1 MTEKPVPALVA
12 AINGRFFYGWVM
24 LAAAFVAMFASGA
37 GQSFTISVFLNPLID
52 ALDISRTSISSAYT
66 LGTLTAALGL
76 SFVGRLIDRFGA
88 RTMLACVALLLGAS
102 ALAFSTVGN
111 LLALYAAFTAVRIF
125 GQGALMLTS
134 TNLASQWFVRRRGL
148 ALSIVNLGFAA
159 GWATYP
165 PVIQMLIRQADWRT
179 AWVWVGLFTWVLV
192 IPLALVFVRSR
203 PEAVGLHPDGEA
215 PENRDAAPA
224 QAHQG
229 AGEQES
235 WTVGEA
241 LRTPQFWIMALA
253 NSVPSM
259 LITGMVVHQISY
271 FGEQGLDAQVAANLF
286 PVTAASMVAAG
297 LIFGWMLDRVPTR
310 RMMAVSLLCMAVA
323 MYTMLIATTPL
334 LAALYGVVLGI
345 SSGSMMMMTSY
356 VWPQYFGR
364 KYLGGVQGVALTIS
378 IVGASLGPL
387 PFGLAF
393 DLLGG
398 YGEALTILSVL
409 PIISAVAVFFTRPP
423 TRRA

>member
-1 MTEKPVPALVA
+1 MTQKSVPALVA
-12 AINGRFFYGWVM
+12 AINTRFFYGWVM
-24 LAAAFVAMFASGA
+24 LATAFVAMFASGA

-52 ALDISRTSISSAYT
+52 ALEISRTSISAAYT

-76 SFVGRLIDRFGA
+76 SIVGRLIDRFGA
-88 RTMLACVALLLGAS
+88 RAVLTGVALLLGAS
-102 ALAFSTVGN
+102 AVAFSAVGN
-111 LLALYAAFTAVRIF
+111 LVALYAAFTAVRIF

-134 TNLASQWFVRRRGL
+134 TNLVSQWFIRRRGF

-159 GWATYP
+159 SWAAYP
-165 PVIQMLIRQADWRT
+165 PVIQLLIRQTDWRV
-179 AWVWVGLFTWVLV
+179 AWVWVGLFTWTLV
-192 IPLALVFVRSR
+192 IPVALVFVRSR
-203 PEAVGLHPDGEA
+203 PEAVGLHPDGQA
-215 PENRDAAPA
+215 PENRDAAA
-224 QAHQG
+224 EAGQG
-229 AGEQES
+229 AGEQAS

-286 PVTAASMVAAG
+286 PVTAASMVVAG
-297 LIFGWMLDRVPTR
+297 LIFGWLLDRFPTR
-310 RMMAVSLLCMAVA
+310 HMMAASLACMAMA
-323 MYTMLIATTPL
+323 MYAMLIATTPL
-334 LAALYGVVLGI
+334 LAALYGVVLGM
-345 SSGSMMMMTSY
+345 SAGSMMMMTSY
-356 VWPQYFGR
+356 VWPRYFGR

-378 IVGASLGPL
+378 IIGASLGPL

-398 YGEALTILSVL
+398 YGEALMMLSVL
-409 PIISAVAVFFTRPP
+409 PIVAAVAVFFTRPP
-423 TRRA
+423 SRRA